1 MFNNYQ
7 AAFDALPSAV
17 RTPARRAALDA
28 FMQLGFPRRELEDW
42 KYTDLSPLL
51 KLDAGALGLTAPF
64 GTCAENSGVFRDGLD
79 ALNAAFCGGG
89 LNQTVAAGK
98 KLSEPIVLS
107 GAGHH
112 RHCLK
117 LEQNAEAT
125 LLLDTSKTESFQT
138 VFANI
143 ELAQGAHL
151 QLLRLNNP
159 AANAHV
165 LTRIA
170 VNLSRDAQ
178 LRVVSVDLGG
188 RLCRHDLDVS
198 LDAPGAEAHLAGLY
212 LPAGD
217 SFVDNHT
224 RIDHRAPHGT
234 SREVFRGIVMDRAQ
248 AVFNGKI
255 VVHKDAR
262 KTDSEQHVANLLL
275 SPLAQVNAKPE
286 LQIDNDDVKCAH
298 GATCGQ
304 LDENAIYY
312 LRSRGLALETARNVL
327 LYTFAHEVLKLI
339 PLESLRKS
347 VEQMVLARLP
357 GGGVTEVIR

>member
-7 AAFDALPSAV
+7 AAFDSLPSAV
-17 RTPARRAALDA
+17 RTPARRAALEV
-28 FMQLGFPRRELEDW
+28 FMQLGLPARELEDW
-42 KYTDLSPLL
+42 KYTDLGPLL
-51 KLDAGALGLTAPF
+51 KLDAGALGLARTF
-64 GTCAENSGVFRDGLD
+64 DTCPDNTGKFRDGLD

-89 LNQTVAAGK
+89 LNQTVAAGQ
-98 KLSEPIVLS
+98 KLAEPIVLS
-107 GAGHH
+107 GPGHH
-112 RHCLK
+112 RHRLK
-117 LEQNAEAT
+117 LEPGAEAT
-125 LLLDTSKTESFQT
+125 LLLDTSKAGSFQT
-138 VFANI
+138 VFADI

-151 QLLRLNNP
+151 QLLRLNDP
-159 AANAHV
+159 ALGAHV
-165 LTRIA
+165 VTRVSA
-170 VNLSRDAQ
+170 KVERDAQ
-178 LRVVSVDLGG
+178 LRSVIVDLGG
-188 RLCRHDLDVS
+188 KLCRHDLEVS

-234 SREVFRGIVMDRAQ
+234 SREIFRGIVMDRAQ

-255 VVHKDAR
+255 VVHPNAR

-275 SPLAQVNAKPE
+275 SPNTQVNAKPE

-312 LRSRGLALETARNVL
+312 LRSRGLPLETARNVL
-327 LYTFAHEVLKLI
+327 LYTFAYEVLKQI
-339 PLESLRKS
+339 PLEVTRKH
-347 VEQMVLARLP
+347 VEQLVQARLP
-357 GGGVTEVIR
+357 GGGVAGERS